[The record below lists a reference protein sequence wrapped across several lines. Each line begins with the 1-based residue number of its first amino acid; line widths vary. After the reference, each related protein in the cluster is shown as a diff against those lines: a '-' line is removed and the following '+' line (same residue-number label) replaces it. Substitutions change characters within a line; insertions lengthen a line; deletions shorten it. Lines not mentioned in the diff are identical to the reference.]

1 MKTFICPQF
10 ECNDVCQCNKLLC
23 KNRVVQNGIKLPL
36 VVFEADDKAKGFG
49 VKCLSRIRKGT
60 FVAQYVGEILTDEEA
75 DRRTNDSF
83 FFDLG
88 ASDVSIQ

>member
-1 MKTFICPQF
+1 M
-10 ECNDVCQCNKLLC
+10 
-23 KNRVVQNGIKLPL
+23 
-36 VVFEADDKAKGFG
+36 FEADDKGKGFG
-49 VKCLSRIRKGT
+49 VKCLTRIRKGT

-88 ASDVSIQ
+88 ASDVS